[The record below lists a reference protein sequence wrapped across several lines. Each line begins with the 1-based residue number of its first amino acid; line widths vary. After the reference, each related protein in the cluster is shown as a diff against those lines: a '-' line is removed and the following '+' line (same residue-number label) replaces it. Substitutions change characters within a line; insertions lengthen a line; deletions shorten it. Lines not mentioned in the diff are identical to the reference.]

1 MNISS
6 NVKPKVVEYK
16 NARWSSPTSIDC
28 NILHPVINEWMP
40 FTCIGSDKNS
50 IVDSDDLWLRLI
62 NDKSIPPWVPPTP
75 QEILEQERHSM
86 SCSKTQFSIAL
97 GKSRYTTLTTELN
110 KDENWE
116 TQVAFDTAQVIF
128 RTQQFVNKIRIL
140 LGMTEEETDTLFRQA
155 AQIVV

>member
-1 MNISS
+1 MNE
-6 NVKPKVVEYK
+6 KPKVLSYRSP
-16 NARWSSPTSIDC
+16 RWSSQTSIDC
-28 NILHPVINEWMP
+28 DILHPVLNEWMQY
-40 FTCIGSDKNS
+40 TCIEKDPDSLIN
-50 IVDSDDLWLRLI
+50 SDDLWARLI
-62 NDKSIPPWVPPTP
+62 SDKNTMPYIPPTP
-75 QEILEQERHSM
+75 QEILDEERRKM